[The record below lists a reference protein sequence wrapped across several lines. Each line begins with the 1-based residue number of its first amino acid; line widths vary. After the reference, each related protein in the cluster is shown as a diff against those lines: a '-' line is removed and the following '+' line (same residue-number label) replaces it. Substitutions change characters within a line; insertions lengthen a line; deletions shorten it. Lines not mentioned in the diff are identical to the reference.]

1 MIRLKLLS
9 PATAT
14 TEHSRGGEQRRL
26 RHKRLLWPSGTGDG
40 LWGQIKASRSD
51 WWSLIPKWS
60 SKNWKRLVLVEPPG
74 FSEDQTGWDAGR
86 SKAHKRTQTGRRGQL
101 IYKREG
107 LIHRGTGDTQNG
119 SPAGEQ
125 MHSWRSGLNHHG
137 KKAQLNTCIVAVLL
151 KNFCF
156 FLFIILLNPVAFTCN
171 RIPPT
176 LL

>member
-14 TEHSRGGEQRRL
+14 TENSRGGGQRRL
-26 RHKRLLWPSGTGDG
+26 RRKRLLWPSGTGDD
-40 LWGQIKASRSD
+40 LWGQIKASGSD

-60 SKNWKRLVLVEPPG
+60 SKNWKRLVLVEPTG

-125 MHSWRSGLNHHG
+125 MHSGRSGLNHYG
-137 KKAQLNTCIVAVLL
+137 KKAQLYTWIVAVLL

-156 FLFIILLNPVAFTCN
+156 FLFLILLNPVAFTCN